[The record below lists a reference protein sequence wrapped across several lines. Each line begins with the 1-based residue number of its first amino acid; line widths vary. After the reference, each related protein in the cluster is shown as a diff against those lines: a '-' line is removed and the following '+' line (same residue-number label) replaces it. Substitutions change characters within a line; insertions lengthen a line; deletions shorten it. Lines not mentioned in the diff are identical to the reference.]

1 MTVLVAYA
9 SKHGAT
15 REIAEALRHDLRS
28 RGIDADVVRADEVG
42 GFDDYD
48 AVVLGSAV
56 YMGNWLPAAQALR
69 DRCTHEH
76 LWLFSSGPLGDPP
89 LPAPPDVGPRH
100 RVIPGKLSRGG
111 LSLAERGIARLVKAQ
126 YGDFRDW
133 AAVAELADEIADEL
147 GAATYSIA

>member
-15 REIAEALRHDLRS
+15 REIAEALGRDLRS
-28 RGIDADVVRADEVG
+28 RGIDVDVFRADEVG
-42 GFDDYD
+42 GLDEYD

-76 LWLFSSGPLGDPP
+76 LWLFSSGPIGDPP

-100 RVIPGKLSRGG
+100 RIIPGKIDRQG
-111 LSLAERGIARLVKAQ
+111 LSLAERGIVKLVKAA
-126 YGDFRDW
+126 YGDYRDW
-133 AAVAELADEIADEL
+133 DAVAELADDVADEL
-147 GAATYSIA
+147 GVSAYSIA